1 MKNIAILG
9 STGSIGVSALKV
21 IRDNPDK
28 YNVVALAAGRNIE
41 LLNKQIN
48 DFRPILV
55 AVMDDTLAN
64 DLSAM
69 VQGDGSPE
77 ILSGVEGL
85 VCAAALDE
93 ADTVISAM
101 SGGAGLLP
109 TYEAIKAGKDIALA
123 NKETMVMAGS
133 IIMKE
138 AEKRGVSVLPIDS
151 EHSAILQSLRGHFR
165 EDIRHVILTASGGPF
180 RSVSLAEMDG
190 VTPAQALN
198 HPNWDMGPKISVD
211 SATMMNKGFE
221 VIEAKWLFDLE
232 MDQIFI
238 LIHPQS
244 IVHSMVEYRDGSII
258 AQLGIP
264 DMRTPISYAL
274 SYPRHYETRLEPL
287 NLDQIK
293 DLSFKR
299 PDFKKF
305 KCLELAFRAAEIGDS
320 MPIVLNGANEVAVE
334 SFLQG
339 GIKFLDISN
348 IIEKTM
354 EYHQPVPVDDIEEV
368 MAVDRWARQAAADV
382 RDAGF

>member
-9 STGSIGVSALKV
+9 STGSIGISALKV

-85 VCAAALDE
+85 VCAATLDE

-109 TYEAIKAGKDIALA
+109 TYEAIKAGKNIALA

-133 IIMKE
+133 LIMKE

-165 EDIRHVILTASGGPF
+165 EDIRRVILTASGGPF

-334 SFLQG
+334 SFLRG

-354 EYHQPVPVDDIEEV
+354 EYHQPVPVDNIEEV